1 MSTQTQDSAALVA
14 ALSAAIAARK
24 SSLAELRDRIAWF
37 LSPIPIGAKLWDD
50 PVASVRSAPLCAI
63 ERIYIPGSPSHYRGY
78 FTPTRDDTLIAIG
91 GLQARHERVCVSDF
105 RHDDERYQD
114 YDFRWLSGRET
125 RDLALRLPAAI
136 ARYMAECEAER
147 EANTETLTV

>member
-24 SSLAELRDRIAWF
+24 SSLAELRDRIAYL
-37 LSPIPIGAKLWDD
+37 LSPIPVGVRLWDN
-50 PVASVRSAPLCAI
+50 PVEQVRSAPLCAI

-91 GLQARHERVCVSDF
+91 GLVRHETVGLSDF
-105 RHDDERYQD
+105 RHDDRYQD

-125 RDLALRLPAAI
+125 RSLALRLPAAI

-147 EANTETLTV
+147 QANTETLTA